1 MALQDSLDFQVHG
14 IGRLVFDCLQCR
26 LVISKDMA
34 NLLTV

>member
-1 MALQDSLDFQVHG
+1 MASQDSLGFQVHG

-26 LVISKDMA
+26 LVIGEDMA